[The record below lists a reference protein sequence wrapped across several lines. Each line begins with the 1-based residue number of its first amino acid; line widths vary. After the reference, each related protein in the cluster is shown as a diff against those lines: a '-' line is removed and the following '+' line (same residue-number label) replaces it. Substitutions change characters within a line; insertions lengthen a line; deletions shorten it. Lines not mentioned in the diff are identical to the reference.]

1 MTVIGGVRKAS
12 VFIAVLLGVYTM
24 QWGKEFLMPLVLAML
39 LAHLLTPVVR
49 WLCNHRIP
57 NATAVTIITLA
68 PAAVVVFAI
77 LLLSQQLLSLTGQLP
92 NYRDNIIAKVKA
104 LRESAE
110 GPMSQLIGT
119 FGDVFRE
126 FNPSTSQPTTTA
138 AAGST
143 LPTTTQPLPVEIVVP
158 RSDSAMSA
166 VTMLAPILTPLT
178 NAAIVFGLMFF
189 FLLERDLIAHRLRW
203 LMRQGA
209 MHVSSQIIDD
219 AALRVSRYLRMQLVV
234 NTCYG
239 VLVVASLGLIGLPN
253 AILLGAIGATLRY
266 IPYVGPLVGITIP
279 TLLSIAV
286 FPEWFSPLLVL
297 GVLTV
302 IELITGMVL
311 EPLLYG
317 NSTGVSSTGVVLASF
332 FWGWTWGAMGLI
344 LALPL
349 TVWIVI
355 VGRNLPGLRNLAIV
369 LSADDIPNIESQHV
383 PPGPLEPKEEGWA
396 E

>member
-1 MTVIGGVRKAS
+1 MTAIGGVRKAT
-12 VFIAVLLGVYTM
+12 VFIAVLFAVYAL
-24 QWGKEFLMPLVLAML
+24 QWGKDFLMPLVLAML
-39 LAHLLTPVVR
+39 LAHLLTPTVR

-57 NATAVTIITLA
+57 NASAVTIVTLA

-77 LLLSQQLLSLTGQLP
+77 LLLSQQLLSLTAQLP

-110 GPMSQLIGT
+110 GPMSRLIGT
-119 FGDVFRE
+119 FGDVSRE
-126 FNPSTSQPTTTA
+126 FNPSTSQPTTA

-143 LPTTTQPLPVEIVVP
+143 LPTTTQPMPVEIVIP

-166 VTMLAPILTPLT
+166 VTMLAPILTPLA
-178 NAAIVFGLMFF
+178 NAGIVFGLMFF

-203 LMRQGA
+203 LMRQGD
-209 MHVSSQIIDD
+209 MHVSSQAIDD
-219 AALRVSRYLRMQLVV
+219 AATRVSRYLRMQLVV

-266 IPYVGPLVGITIP
+266 IPYVGPLIGIALP
-279 TLLSIAV
+279 TAMSIAI
-286 FPEWFSPLLVL
+286 FPEWTSPLLVL
-297 GVLTV
+297 GVLLA
-302 IELITGMVL
+302 IEVVTNMVL

-317 NSTGVSSTGVVLASF
+317 SSTGVSTTGVVLASF

-344 LALPL
+344 LAMPL

-355 VGRNLPGLRNLAIV
+355 VGRNLPGVRNLAIA
-369 LSADDIPNIESQHV
+369 LSADDIPNIESQHA